1 MTPQPPAIE
10 GAPPPVQN
18 PPQPDPE
25 LERLRGEVRKSQLTI
40 DELKR
45 KLTAPPAPAAQ
56 PAPGNPPSPA
66 ELNRQFYQ
74 DPVRNSVDIA
84 RSVVDDAMRRNQGG
98 QDTLV
103 RVAKDTVRNVSDESR
118 KIFERWEPEIQAMV
132 DAAGPQF
139 ITNVTVWENA
149 LNFVKGKHMDEILEM
164 RGQTPPPDPTR
175 APAVHIREGAGPAP
189 ASPRP
194 ASAPKVTELT
204 VEEKHV
210 AKKMGLTEEQY
221 RNGKAHY
228 EGQNDMQRDP
238 IGPSS
243 WDKPF
248 FPGAYTPTFSTKELR
263 KAQRAARE
271 ARK

>member
-1 MTPQPPAIE
+1 MTPQPPPIE
-10 GAPPPVQN
+10 GAPPPVSS

-45 KLTAPPAPAAQ
+45 KLTAPPAPAAP
-56 PAPGNPPSPA
+56 PANNPNPSPA

-84 RSVVDDAMRRNQGG
+84 RSVVEDAMRRNNSG

-103 RVAKDTVRNVSDESR
+103 RVAKDTVRNQSDESR
-118 KIFERWEPEIQAMV
+118 RIFQEWEAEIQTYV
-132 DAAGPQF
+132 DAAGPGF
-139 ITNVTVWENA
+139 ASNVTVWENA
-149 LNFVKGKHMDEILEM
+149 YNLTRGKHIDDILGW
-164 RGQTPPPDPTR
+164 RGQTPPTEPPR
-175 APAVHIREGAGPAP
+175 APAVHIREGAGPASP
-189 ASPRP
+189 SPRAP
-194 ASAPKVTELT
+194 AAPKATELSA
-204 VEEKHV
+204 EEKTV
-210 AKKMGLTEEQY
+210 AKKMGLTEDQY
-221 RNGKAHY
+221 RKGKEHY